1 MGDDGRNERD
11 VSEYGCI
18 ALCTVP
24 YELKVVYQRETQP
37 TTTTQFFVGKSPK
50 KLNEVHNQSSNHPPT
65 PHTMEAVEA
74 VEAVDAVDAEEA
86 AKREK
91 DKETGQDN
99 IMFGDMITLP
109 DGTVQIRIRKEDLYK
124 LQSSHLVPN
133 TKTAEATAEKTAT

>member
-1 MGDDGRNERD
+1 
-11 VSEYGCI
+11 
-18 ALCTVP
+18 
-24 YELKVVYQRETQP
+24 
-37 TTTTQFFVGKSPK
+37 
-50 KLNEVHNQSSNHPPT
+50 
-65 PHTMEAVEA
+65 MEAVEA

>member
-37 TTTTQFFVGKSPK
+37 TNTTQFFVGKSPK

-65 PHTMEAVEA
+65 PHTMEAV
-74 VEAVDAVDAEEA
+74 DAVDA

>member
-1 MGDDGRNERD
+1 
-11 VSEYGCI
+11 
-18 ALCTVP
+18 
-24 YELKVVYQRETQP
+24 
-37 TTTTQFFVGKSPK
+37 
-50 KLNEVHNQSSNHPPT
+50 
-65 PHTMEAVEA
+65 MEAVDAVDA
-74 VEAVDAVDAEEA
+74 VEAVDAVDAVDAVEAVDAEEA